1 MICSKV
7 MNLIRHGD
15 CNEGVIVS
23 HLGIRFFVT
32 SVIDI
37 YFIVNMIAQYLC
49 YYSMDY
55 YPLN

>member
-32 SVIDI
+32 SVIDV

-49 YYSMDY
+49 YYSIDY
-55 YPLN
+55 